1 MSNSGCS
8 IVLVDKS
15 LRNVDEK
22 LSFKSNEYFVFG
34 LAESQQLRDGCRL
47 SGRFVGTQFDSNK
60 ICLPLKLTSEEVGLL
75 VEHEQTT
82 NILKTNFSSLNNR
95 RLSSLQLETFRQSF
109 SAYSDDLLE
118 RKNSECIRL
127 RKSQLISMKDNIL
140 KAKEKKLNDK
150 LKSTTDDADRAKL
163 LDELRLLEVNF
174 ELDLAGL
181 DESLKKE
188 NVRNFLD
195 KENMNTEIF
204 MQTPDFYKTLCPID
218 CLSQADL
225 NTMLRELG
233 QSCKYNTFKYF
244 WSRGFYLTCGAK
256 FGGHFLAYPGRP
268 SEFHSQ
274 FIIVCIE
281 KEKKLKLKDLVTYGR
296 MATSVKKTF
305 VLTYLSPII
314 DLAETKPSLLN
325 EGRVLLEHIQS
336 DLVVVS
342 INWSHL

>member
-8 IVLVDKS
+8 IFLVDKS
-15 LRNVDEK
+15 LHVDEK
-22 LSFKSNEYFVFG
+22 LCLKSNEYFVFG
-34 LAESQQLRDGCRL
+34 LAESQLLRDSCRL
-47 SGRFVGTQFDSNK
+47 SGRFIGSQLDANK

-75 VEHEQTT
+75 VEHQQST
-82 NILKTNFSSLNNR
+82 NLLKTSFSSLNNKQ
-95 RLSSLQLETFRQSF
+95 LSTLRLETFRKSF
-109 SAYSDDLLE
+109 SVYSNDLLE
-118 RKNSECIRL
+118 RKNGECIRL

-150 LKSTTDDADRAKL
+150 LKSIIDQTDRAKI

-204 MQTPDFYKTLCPID
+204 MQTPDFYKSLCPID
-218 CLSQADL
+218 CLSKADL

-256 FGGHFLAYPGRP
+256 FGGTFLAYPGKP

-281 KEKKLKLKDLVTYGR
+281 KQLNKLKLKDLVTYGR

-314 DLAETKPSLLN
+314 DQTETKSSLLN
-325 EGRVLLEHIQS
+325 ESRVLLEHIQS
-336 DLVVVS
+336 ELVVVS